1 MQGYCLARRRKTK
14 SNPQLYYTGI
24 TNPHEHKMPIKGKIP
39 NLTMCESDGF
49 VRLNFKKIRLDKNF
63 DLNAYANGVF
73 DEIRRALKGIANDKT
88 YLYNRILFE

>member
-1 MQGYCLARRRKTK
+1 
-14 SNPQLYYTGI
+14 
-24 TNPHEHKMPIKGKIP
+24 
-39 NLTMCESDGF
+39 MCESVGY

-63 DLNAYANGVF
+63 DLNAYAIGVF

>member
-1 MQGYCLARRRKTK
+1 ML
-14 SNPQLYYTGI
+14 
-24 TNPHEHKMPIKGKIP
+24 IKGKIP